1 VQGDLWL
8 VGFGSVQSLR
18 VVVVVV
24 KLHEEQVHAHLVPT
38 DVLLVPVEAKPL
50 AAAHIHLLR

>member
-18 VVVVVV
+18 VVV
-24 KLHEEQVHAHLVPT
+24 KLHEELVRAHLVPT
-38 DVLLVPVEAKPL
+38 DVLLVAVEAKPL
-50 AAAHIHLLR
+50 AEARIHLLR